1 MIFYLSKDERV
12 RMLEKNGYTN
22 NSKDEN
28 NANPI
33 VIGLT
38 GSFGSGCTEFIGKEL
53 LQEIGKKFLQKNE
66 KFKWLSLS
74 DVLKEMYFK
83 EKGKKN
89 PSRAELQSF
98 GNEKR
103 KGSTY
108 FFAKETCK
116 VLKKEDSLVVIDS
129 IRNPGEVE
137 YLRKKYPMFFLF
149 GIYAD
154 KDVRWERVKKKYK
167 RNLGQ
172 FEDDDK
178 RDTGEDEPPYGQRVR
193 DCYLMSDIIIPN
205 NMDTE
210 KDKDQK
216 DLMTKTINKYVSM
229 ITGKGKKYP
238 PTEEETIMAMAYAN
252 SCRSSCLKRKVGAIL
267 IDDYG
272 NVFSSGYN
280 EVPIN
285 ENTCYKLMR
294 GCYRDIQ
301 RTKIFDEINDLS
313 KSTKKAEDINDLLKK
328 KYKMLDYCR
337 ALHAEE
343 NAILNVARF
352 GSSVPLKGATL
363 YTTTYP
369 CNLCAKKI
377 SQVGIRKIVYLE
389 PYPQEESKKII
400 KNGKIE
406 EKPFEGVLFNGYFR
420 LFGGV

>member
-1 MIFYLSKDERV
+1 MIFYLSKNECA

-22 NSKDEN
+22 ISKEERD
-28 NANPI
+28 ANPI

-38 GSFGSGCTEFIGKEL
+38 GSFGSGCTEFIGKKIL
-53 LQEIGKKFLQKNE
+53 HDKMKFQL
-66 KFKWLSLS
+66 FSLS
-74 DVLKEMYFK
+74 DVLREMYFK
-83 EKGKKN
+83 ERRKKN
-89 PSRAELQSF
+89 PSRAELQKF

-103 KGSTY
+103 EGGTD

-116 VLKKEDSLVVIDS
+116 MLKQEDRLVVIDS

-137 YLRKKYPMFFLF
+137 YLRKKYPLFFLF

-154 KDVRWERVKKKYK
+154 FDVRWDRVKKKYK
-167 RNLGQ
+167 KDQGQ

-205 NMDTE
+205 NKEAKDNKRQEDLITE
-210 KDKDQK
+210 
-216 DLMTKTINKYVSM
+216 TINKYVSM
-229 ITGKGKKYP
+229 ITEEKEFP

-252 SCRSSCLKRKVGAIL
+252 SRRSSCLKRKVGAIL

-285 ENTCYKLMR
+285 ENTCYNLMR

-301 RTKIFDEINDLS
+301 RTKIFDEINNLS